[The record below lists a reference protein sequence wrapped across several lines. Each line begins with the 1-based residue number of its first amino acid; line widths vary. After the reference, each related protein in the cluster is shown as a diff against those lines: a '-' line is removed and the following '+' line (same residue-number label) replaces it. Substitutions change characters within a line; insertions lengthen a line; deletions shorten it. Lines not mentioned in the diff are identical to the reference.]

1 MPDGETLDLST
12 ARRLHITNAG
22 GAGMSAIAVLLA
34 QMGHAVS
41 GHEPNARSP
50 FLARLRELGVSVSAD
65 PGGALAGGGAAGL
78 DAVITSTATP
88 ADHPDVVAAR
98 AAGVPVVHRRV
109 ALSALCA
116 QRTVAA
122 VAGTH
127 GKTTTSALLATVLH
141 GAGRHPG
148 WIVGANVAA
157 LGCSAEWG
165 GDGPLVVEADESD
178 GTFLAVRA
186 HGAVVTNVEPD
197 HLEHWGDE
205 AHLRAGFEQFVAALP
220 GPAVLC
226 LDDPGSAALAGAAKE
241 PTTYGTDPAADYRVA
256 DVQVEGTGVRFSL
269 VHDGEHHV
277 VVLPAAPGVHN
288 ARNAAG
294 ALALAHRLGV
304 PLADGVAA
312 LAGFRGV
319 ARRFELRGEAG
330 GVVFVDSYDHLPSE
344 IAAALAA
351 ARAGGWRRVV
361 AVFQPHRYSRTAA
374 LGATFAH
381 AFVDADRLVVTDVYP
396 AGEPPRPGVSG
407 KLVVDAVLEAHPWA
421 EVAWIPDLDDVASY
435 LRGIL
440 RPGDLCL
447 TLGAGDLT
455 ELPDRLIAAL
465 GGPDR

>member
-1 MPDGETLDLST
+1 
-12 ARRLHITNAG
+12 
-22 GAGMSAIAVLLA
+22 
-34 QMGHAVS
+34 
-41 GHEPNARSP
+41 
-50 FLARLRELGVSVSAD
+50 
-65 PGGALAGGGAAGL
+65 
-78 DAVITSTATP
+78 
-88 ADHPDVVAAR
+88 DVVAAR

-122 VAGTH
+122 VAGRH
-127 GKTTTSALLATVLH
+127 GQTTTFAPHATDLH
-141 GAGRHPG
+141 GARRHPG
-148 WIVGANVAA
+148 WIPRAHVAA
-157 LGCSAEWG
+157 PGCRGGRCRTGPPVAGLDCSAEWG

-374 LGATFAH
+374 LGA
-381 AFVDADRLVVTDVYP
+381 
-396 AGEPPRPGVSG
+396 
-407 KLVVDAVLEAHPWA
+407 
-421 EVAWIPDLDDVASY
+421 
-435 LRGIL
+435 
-440 RPGDLCL
+440 
-447 TLGAGDLT
+447 
-455 ELPDRLIAAL
+455 
-465 GGPDR
+465 